1 MNDLSGLNRD
11 TFFRRMLGEIAEN
24 LEDTVG
30 LEEAMGYISSVGG
43 AVGEDISNVYAA
55 SQGAPV
61 SADDLPH
68 VLVDL
73 KSRIGGTFRIVEQTA
88 DRIVFRNTACPFG
101 EQVNGRQSLCM
112 MTSNVFGTIAAEA
125 TGYGKV
131 ELAET
136 LAKGDSGCTVV
147 VHLKRNDA
155 DGREYFSVRS

>member
-1 MNDLSGLNRD
+1 MKDLSELNRD
-11 TFFRRMLGEIAEN
+11 NFFRRMLGEIAEN
-24 LEDTVG
+24 LEETVG
-30 LEEAMGYISSVGG
+30 IDEAMGYISSVGG
-43 AVGEDISNVYAA
+43 AVGDDISRLYAA
-55 SQGAPV
+55 AQGAPL
-61 SADDLPH
+61 SANELPH

-73 KSRIGGTFRIVEQTA
+73 KSRIGGTFRIIEQTA
-88 DRIVFRNTACPFG
+88 DRIVFKNTACPFG
-101 EQVNGRQSLCM
+101 DRVTGRQSLCM